1 MNPSYL
7 AASLLLVSMDN
18 SPTFPLFALYFA
30 IATISHFSLSG
41 FLLEKKVGVNQPKRL
56 EDARILIAN
65 TAMDT
70 DKIKVCVSEVEGG
83 GELKVSRYCFFI
95 GRCLGPKF
103 VWTPLQR

>member
-1 MNPSYL
+1 M
-7 AASLLLVSMDN
+7 
-18 SPTFPLFALYFA
+18 
-30 IATISHFSLSG
+30 
-41 FLLEKKVGVNQPKRL
+41 GVNQPKRL

-70 DKIKVCVSEVEGG
+70 DKIKVCVCWEEEGRRRGRREEEEGESAYVAMWWFTVCLEEGRGGREGG
-83 GELKVSRYCFFI
+83 LKVSSYVSI